1 MSIIRVLISFF
12 HQGKNDAFE
21 RHRSR
26 LTIDVDKHNNLA
38 SFKKHLIEFTG
49 LNELSKAHGIT
60 SFELKLFRLCRGKTG
75 KPENLH
81 IATNHQWLMEYPLLI
96 SDDLSELN
104 GEFNSIVL
112 KPLNVNM
119 TLMFVLII
127 RSYKL

>member
-1 MSIIRVLISFF
+1 MISFF

-26 LTIDVDKHNNLA
+26 LTIDIDKHKDLA

-49 LNELSKAHGIT
+49 LNELSKANGIT
-60 SFELKLFRLCRGKTG
+60 SFDLKLFRLCRGKNG

-104 GEFNSIVL
+104 GEFNDFIVVSL
-112 KPLNVNM
+112 FYPSLC
-119 TLMFVLII
+119 LF
-127 RSYKL
+127 